1 MKHTKIALVLVCAL
15 MLTML
20 VACGGGEKENIYSL
34 TIEGV
39 VMQGNQP
46 VKPYLDKLGSDYQYS
61 ESISCAYDGMDKI
74 YAYKDFSLYTYP
86 DGDKDYVL
94 EVEVLGGDYAP
105 DKGIKIGSSREDVIK
120 AYGEKYF
127 EDGALLYY
135 NKTNDAVD
143 TVAPMLYFVM
153 DGNTVISFGI
163 TGEGSFE

>member
-20 VACGGGEKENIYSL
+20 VACGGGDKENIYSL

-74 YAYKDFSLYTYP
+74 YAYEDFSLYTYP
-86 DGDKDYVL
+86 DGDKD
-94 EVEVLGGDYAP
+94 
-105 DKGIKIGSSREDVIK
+105 
-120 AYGEKYF
+120 
-127 EDGALLYY
+127 
-135 NKTNDAVD
+135 
-143 TVAPMLYFVM
+143 
-153 DGNTVISFGI
+153 
-163 TGEGSFE
+163 